1 MIFSNPHI
9 SVLLIIIFMLIGYQ
23 HLNVKCQVTSNK
35 HSNNSHLRQP
45 RFTINTGPSNKVFP
59 GINNCHVL
67 KRIIH
72 HLACMCLVHASI
84 FYVIRHSTCIC
95 ILNYLHF
102 LKIFHFKSVQY
113 LCSDS
118 DCEGRS
124 VDRNTGQHTVYFTKI
139 AQFYP

>member
-1 MIFSNPHI
+1 MIFSNPLI

-45 RFTINTGPSNKVFP
+45 RFTINIGPSNKVFP

-102 LKIFHFKSVQY
+102 FKKSFTLNLFSICAVI
-113 LCSDS
+113 LTVK
-118 DCEGRS
+118 
-124 VDRNTGQHTVYFTKI
+124 VDHNTGQHTVYFTKI